1 MLSNEKWNSK
11 LTESSNHDKTRNEKL
26 KYDFNREAE
35 KYQHY
40 HLEKMINMN
49 ILRVKKYCHLIEDK

>member
-26 KYDFNREAE
+26 KYDLTE
-35 KYQHY
+35 KQ
-40 HLEKMINMN
+40 KN
-49 ILRVKKYCHLIEDK
+49 ISIIIWKK